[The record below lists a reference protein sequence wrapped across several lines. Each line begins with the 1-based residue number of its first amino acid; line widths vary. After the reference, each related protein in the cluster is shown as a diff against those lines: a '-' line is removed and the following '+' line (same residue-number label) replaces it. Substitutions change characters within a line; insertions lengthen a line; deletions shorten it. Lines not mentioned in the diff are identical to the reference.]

1 MLRRKSIRIAVIAA
15 VAMLAAPAAADVW
28 VAANGAT
35 LDVVVYGNAADSSDQ
50 YANAALAIRQT
61 DWHQLWQG
69 DPDQKGW
76 IAVAC
81 VRRPDGEVHF
91 TYATEH
97 PTEEIALDLAR
108 RAGQKFIERNGGGS
122 LLEGCGGAVNNHG
135 QVIAERFKPKV
146 AP

>member
-1 MLRRKSIRIAVIAA
+1 MLRRKSIQAGMIAT
-15 VAMLAAPAAADVW
+15 AMLASPAAADVW

-35 LDVVVYGNAADSSDQ
+35 LDVVVYGNAPDSVDQ

-69 DPDQKGW
+69 DPGQKGW

-81 VRRPDGEVHF
+81 VRRSDGGVHF

-97 PTEEIALDLAR
+97 PTEEVALDLAR
-108 RAGQKFIERNGGGS
+108 RAGLKYIERNGGGS
-122 LLEGCGGAVNNHG
+122 LLEGCGATVNNQG
-135 QVIAERFKPKV
+135 QVIAQRFAPKL